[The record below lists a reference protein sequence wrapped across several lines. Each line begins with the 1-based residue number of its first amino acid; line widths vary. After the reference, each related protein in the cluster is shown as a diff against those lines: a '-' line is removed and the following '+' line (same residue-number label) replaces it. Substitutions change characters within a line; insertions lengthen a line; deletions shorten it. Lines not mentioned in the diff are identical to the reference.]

1 MAASPRLAAMV
12 LVATVG
18 GAAAAVAQPQVV
30 FHGRPSLKV
39 SEGALERL
47 PTMLNE
53 TTGAP
58 LEVVITEENGQYFW
72 ASRRNTPM
80 GVAESESFVTFVALN
95 GGGYV
100 RVKKTDLTT
109 TDFPVTPTEEQF
121 DYVEHI
127 PLGLNSVIYYGTR
140 VDDPG
145 P

>member
-1 MAASPRLAAMV
+1 MVSWRRALAAMIV
-12 LVATVG
+12 VASSG
-18 GAAAAVAQPQVV
+18 GATALAQPQVV

-58 LEVVITEENGQYFW
+58 LEVVITVENGQYFW

-80 GVAESESFVTFVALN
+80 GVAEGESFITFVALN

-140 VDDPG
+140 VDDAG